1 MKIPETHK
9 DLFEDEIKAF
19 AFLSTI
25 MDSGTPQVTP
35 VWFDMEGDFISVNS
49 ARGRVKDRN
58 MMARSD
64 VALAIMDP
72 ADPYRYIQVRGKVV
86 KITEEGGRA
95 HINRLAKK
103 YQGKVVFGKLNTD
116 DNLETARG
124 FGITAIPT
132 LLISKMEKESTA
144 SSALCL
150 RTNLR
155 PG

>member
-19 AFLSTI
+19 AFLSTT

-35 VWFDMEGDFISVNS
+35 VWFDMEGDLIRINS

-58 MMARSD
+58 MVARPH

-95 HINRLAKK
+95 HINRLSKK
-103 YQGKVVFGKLNTD
+103 Y
-116 DNLETARG
+116 RG
-124 FGITAIPT
+124 VDVYPGDPKEVRVTYLIQPT
-132 LLISKMEKESTA
+132 SCSTM
-144 SSALCL
+144 
-150 RTNLR
+150 
-155 PG
+155 G